1 MLNGK
6 KLIDVCSKCGLPKS
20 EHCEF
25 EAIEIPES
33 CVCDIREW
41 GDIYDIP
48 DVCDCFC
55 SSDEY
60 QDICTRCEHL
70 KDCHKK

>member
-6 KLIDVCSKCGLPKS
+6 KLIDVCAKCGLPKS

-33 CVCDIREW
+33 CVCDIRE
-41 GDIYDIP
+41 
-48 DVCDCFC
+48 
-55 SSDEY
+55 
-60 QDICTRCEHL
+60 
-70 KDCHKK
+70 